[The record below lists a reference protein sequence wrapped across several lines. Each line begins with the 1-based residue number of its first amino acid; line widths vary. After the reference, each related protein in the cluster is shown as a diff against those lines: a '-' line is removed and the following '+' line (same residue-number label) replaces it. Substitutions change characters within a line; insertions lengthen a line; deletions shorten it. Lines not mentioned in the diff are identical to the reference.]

1 MGDISFSCHRLTD
14 LDGLAADW
22 RDLES
27 RADGDF
33 FLSWDWIGCW
43 LACLDAEVTVFE
55 GRKGEMIVCLGLFC
69 AKNEGGFGGEA
80 AYLHQT
86 GGSEADR
93 IAIEYNGL
101 LLDPAVTAARAL
113 PALYAEAADRW
124 DAIFLRGLAQDFADS
139 VAAGTWPA
147 RLRAKAPTVQVD
159 LAALRSNDG
168 SYLEQRSANTR
179 GQIRRAI
186 R

>member
-1 MGDISFSCHRLTD
+1 
-14 LDGLAADW
+14 
-22 RDLES
+22 
-27 RADGDF
+27 
-33 FLSWDWIGCW
+33 
-43 LACLDAEVTVFE
+43 
-55 GRKGEMIVCLGLFC
+55 MIVCLGLFC
-69 AKNEGGFGGEA
+69 AKNEGSFGGEA
-80 AYLHQT
+80 TYLHQT

-101 LLDPAVTAARAL
+101 LLNPAVTAARAL

-124 DAIFLRGLAQDFADS
+124 DAIFLRGLAQDFAD
-139 VAAGTWPA
+139 
-147 RLRAKAPTVQVD
+147 LRAMAPTVQVD